1 MLLSLKWTDPVFSVR
16 SSKSSLSLRK
26 YYGQSDLGRILRLFL
41 QQVYVCCKA
50 TRVISL
56 SVSPCVFF
64 FSLLFPSWS

>member
-1 MLLSLKWTDPVFSVR
+1 MHNGTYYKEKLSANRF
-16 SSKSSLSLRK
+16 
-26 YYGQSDLGRILRLFL
+26 LGCYHVAPSRIKQYLDVGI
-41 QQVYVCCKA
+41 QEAYVCYKA